1 MKLNRQ
7 LEAGSHASQG
17 ADRSDDQ
24 ADQKEAEEANYYK
37 ENIFNKED
45 YYLYRGVMQIYA
57 GEYEKAM
64 ADLEQSSGI
73 MHANKVLYEK
83 NQFPDDE
90 IDVGEPPAD
99 NASNASSQT
108 DLSDVGLCSLNI
120 HEFSFNSVICFICL
134 KQYDKA
140 LEKLDYM
147 FNTIPKKYAGQLWL
161 IRGQIHKV
169 LRNQNAAKKDFKRAE
184 KQDNEN
190 YVKFI
195 QQKQNVY
202 LSVFPQQQRLCNSFA
217 FVETPL
223 ANETGTINLRPSF
236 SFPFIKPPNMIPCV
250 DNQVLDGLNSKAVPL
265 KPEAPWIKKCS
276 FGIKFTDEIYMT
288 DDDRENTPDEDK
300 EYKKRKQK

>member
-7 LEAGSHASQG
+7 LEAGSNASQG

-45 YYLYRGVMQIYA
+45 YYLYRGIMQIYA

-64 ADLEQSSGI
+64 ADLDQSSGI

-90 IDVGEPPAD
+90 IEMGETPAAD

-120 HEFSFNSVICFICL
+120 HEFSFNQVIALICL
-134 KQYDKA
+134 KQYEKA

-147 FNTIPKKYAGQLWL
+147 FNTIPKKYASQLWL
-161 IRGQIHKV
+161 IRGQIHKA
-169 LRNQNAAKKDFKRAE
+169 LRNQTAAKKDFKRAE

-202 LSVFPQQQRLCNSFA
+202 LSVFP
-217 FVETPL
+217 
-223 ANETGTINLRPSF
+223 
-236 SFPFIKPPNMIPCV
+236 
-250 DNQVLDGLNSKAVPL
+250 
-265 KPEAPWIKKCS
+265 
-276 FGIKFTDEIYMT
+276 
-288 DDDRENTPDEDK
+288 
-300 EYKKRKQK
+300 

>member
-1 MKLNRQ
+1 
-7 LEAGSHASQG
+7 
-17 ADRSDDQ
+17 
-24 ADQKEAEEANYYK
+24 
-37 ENIFNKED
+37 
-45 YYLYRGVMQIYA
+45 MQIYA

-161 IRGQIHKV
+161 IRAQIHKE

-184 KQDNEN
+184 KIFSEILHKPMYD
-190 YVKFI
+190 
-195 QQKQNVY
+195 
-202 LSVFPQQQRLCNSFA
+202 SRLQA
-217 FVETPL
+217 L
-223 ANETGTINLRPSF
+223 
-236 SFPFIKPPNMIPCV
+236 
-250 DNQVLDGLNSKAVPL
+250 
-265 KPEAPWIKKCS
+265 
-276 FGIKFTDEIYMT
+276 
-288 DDDRENTPDEDK
+288 
-300 EYKKRKQK
+300 